1 AHLGPD
7 ERRARLSALVR
18 GQAAAVLGYAD
29 ATMIESDRSF
39 QELGFD
45 SLSSI
50 EFRNRLGAAV
60 GLSLEA
66 TLVFDHPTP
75 ADLVTHLDERFAGES
90 EATDLP
96 TLFAAFDRLAAALTA
111 AATDDVSR
119 DRTADRVR
127 GLLDHLT
134 PHTATEPVTTFAS
147 ATDDEV
153 FALIDAEL
161 GSPLPGLE
169 ERSR

>member
-1 AHLGPD
+1 
-7 ERRARLSALVR
+7 
-18 GQAAAVLGYAD
+18 
-29 ATMIESDRSF
+29 M
-39 QELGFD
+39 
-45 SLSSI
+45 
-50 EFRNRLGAAV
+50 
-60 GLSLEA
+60 
-66 TLVFDHPTP
+66 
-75 ADLVTHLDERFAGES
+75 
-90 EATDLP
+90 
-96 TLFAAFDRLAAALTA
+96 
-111 AATDDVSR
+111 SR

-134 PHTATEPVTTFAS
+134 PHTATEPVTAFAS